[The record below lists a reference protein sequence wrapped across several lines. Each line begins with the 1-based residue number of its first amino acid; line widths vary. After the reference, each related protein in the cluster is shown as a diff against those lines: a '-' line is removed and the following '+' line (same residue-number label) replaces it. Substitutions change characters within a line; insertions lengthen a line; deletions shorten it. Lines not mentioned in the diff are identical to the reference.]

1 MAAKKNFRLM
11 DGGKADKKKKKKN
24 NGKSAGPGR
33 TGMAAAAGR
42 GSKKWLLWILLL
54 LAALLTGAFLFVAS
68 QYKVENITV
77 EGNVHYS
84 ADEIVDMVMTDRLS
98 YNSIYLSLKYRNRE
112 VKDVP
117 FIQTM
122 SIRVLSKDSVLI
134 SVYEKTVAGYVEYMG
149 RFLYFDRDGIVVES
163 SETRT
168 EGIPQVTGVEFD
180 HVVLYEALPVE
191 DATIFKQILSITQ
204 LLSKYEIVTD
214 KIYFN
219 DANEITL
226 YFDQVKVK
234 LGNDNLEEKIM
245 RLSAILPE
253 LEGES
258 GVLWMENY
266 TEEKSQVTFER
277 SG

>member
-1 MAAKKNFRLM
+1 MAAKKNFKLM
-11 DGGKADKKKKKKN
+11 NGGKADEKKKSKKS
-24 NGKSAGPGR
+24 SAAAGSKK
-33 TGMAAAAGR
+33 MAAAPKIGR
-42 GSKKWLLWILLL
+42 GKKAAGIVLL
-54 LAALLTGAFLFVAS
+54 LAALLLGASIYVIS

-77 EGNVHYS
+77 EGNYHYS
-84 ADEIVDMVMTDRLS
+84 SDEIIEMVLTDRLS

-112 VKDVP
+112 IKNIP

-122 SIRVLSKDSVLI
+122 SVRVLSKDTVVI

-168 EGIPQVTGVEFD
+168 AGIPQVTGVSFD

-191 DATIFKQILSITQ
+191 DPTIFRQILSITQ

-219 DANEITL
+219 EANEITL
-226 YFDQVKVK
+226 YFDQVRVR
-234 LGNDNLEEKIM
+234 LGNSGLEEKIM

-258 GVLWMENY
+258 GVLQMENY

-277 SG
+277 D

>member
-1 MAAKKNFRLM
+1 MAAKKNFKLM
-11 DGGKADKKKKKKN
+11 NGGKADEKKKSKKS
-24 NGKSAGPGR
+24 SAAAGSKK
-33 TGMAAAAGR
+33 MAAAPKISRGKKAAG
-42 GSKKWLLWILLL
+42 IVLL
-54 LAALLTGAFLFVAS
+54 LAALLLGASIYVIS

-77 EGNVHYS
+77 EGNYHYS
-84 ADEIVDMVMTDRLS
+84 SDEIIEMVLTDRLS

-112 VKDVP
+112 IKNIP

-122 SIRVLSKDSVLI
+122 SVRVLSKDTVVI

-168 EGIPQVTGVEFD
+168 AGIPQVTGVSFD

-191 DATIFKQILSITQ
+191 DPTIFRQILSITQ

-219 DANEITL
+219 EANEITL
-226 YFDQVKVK
+226 YFDQVRVR
-234 LGNDNLEEKIM
+234 LGNSGLEEKIM

-258 GVLWMENY
+258 GVLQMENY

-277 SG
+277 D

>member
-11 DGGKADKKKKKKN
+11 DGGKADKKRKKKN

-33 TGMAAAAGR
+33 SGKAGATKSGR
-42 GSKKWLLWILLL
+42 GKWLLWILLL
-54 LAALLTGAFLFVAS
+54 LAALLTGAFLYAAS

-84 ADEIVDMVMTDRLS
+84 SDEIIDMVMTDRLS
-98 YNSIYLSLKYRNRE
+98 YNSIYLSFKYWNRE
-112 VKDVP
+112 IKDVP

-122 SIRVLSKDSVLI
+122 SIKVLSKDSVLI

-180 HVVLYEALPVE
+180 HVVLDEALPVE

-253 LEGES
+253 LTGES
-258 GVLWMENY
+258 GVLQMENY